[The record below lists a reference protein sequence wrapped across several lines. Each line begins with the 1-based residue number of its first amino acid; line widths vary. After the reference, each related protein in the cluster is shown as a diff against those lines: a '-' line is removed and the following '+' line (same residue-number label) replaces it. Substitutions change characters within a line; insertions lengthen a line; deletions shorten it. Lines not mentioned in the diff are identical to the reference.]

1 MVFDSVAYKSVISN
15 GLVLDKNGNKMSKR
29 LGNAVDPFGAIEKY
43 GIDPLRW
50 YMISN
55 SSPWD
60 NLKFDTAGVEEVVR
74 KFFGTIYN
82 TYSFFALYANVDG
95 FDNSLPQVP
104 FEQRPEIDRWII
116 SLLNSLVKEVT
127 KQFDDL
133 EPTKAAR
140 AIQDFVGDNLSNW
153 YVRLN
158 RKRFWAGEMT
168 SDKLSAYQT
177 LYQCLETVSLLI
189 APVAPF
195 FADLLYRD
203 LTLVT
208 KGNKNSVHLANFPV
222 CDDSVIDTRLEEQMR
237 LAQTTT
243 SMVLSLRRKSNIKVR
258 QPLQTI
264 MIPVADEVQKQ
275 EMEAMSQLVLNE
287 VNVKEIKFV
296 GNEEGV
302 LVKRVKPDFK
312 KLGPKFGKV
321 MKALAAQIVAMSQHD
336 IIEFEKAGEFAFEID
351 GAKAVVS
358 TEDVE
363 IISEDIPGWLVANEG
378 SQTVALDI
386 TVTDELK
393 KEGYARELVNRIQNL
408 RKSSNFEITDKIR
421 IKIASDEHT
430 DAAISSYRDYIA
442 KQVLADSIDVVPQL
456 AGDGVVELDFDD
468 FKLNVEIAKA

>member
-1 MVFDSVAYKSVISN
+1 M
-15 GLVLDKNGNKMSKR
+15 
-29 LGNAVDPFGAIEKY
+29 
-43 GIDPLRW
+43 
-50 YMISN
+50 
-55 SSPWD
+55 
-60 NLKFDTAGVEEVVR
+60 
-74 KFFGTIYN
+74 
-82 TYSFFALYANVDG
+82 
-95 FDNSLPQVP
+95 
-104 FEQRPEIDRWII
+104 
-116 SLLNSLVKEVT
+116 KEVT

-468 FKLNVEIAKA
+468 FKLNVDIAKA